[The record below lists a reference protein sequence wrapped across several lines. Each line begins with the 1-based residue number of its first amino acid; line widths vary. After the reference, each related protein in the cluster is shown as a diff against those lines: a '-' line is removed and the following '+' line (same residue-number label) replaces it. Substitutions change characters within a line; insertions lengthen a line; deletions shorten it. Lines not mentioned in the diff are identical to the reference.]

1 MQPPI
6 PHHPDRTP
14 PQGTGRSAILVAAPG
29 APLPAP
35 TVLDVEASGFGR
47 NSYPIEVGFVL
58 PNGHAYCSL
67 VKPEAHWTHWDAQAE
82 ATHHIPRRIVLER
95 GLPAQAVAHQLNL
108 QLAGQT
114 VYSDGWANDYTWLGA
129 LFDAADMSPHFK
141 LENLRAL
148 LSDAEADQW
157 HVVKAQVTRERGAQR
172 HRASADARLLQ
183 LTLLR
188 LRGHA

>member
-1 MQPPI
+1 MSH
-6 PHHPDRTP
+6 PHTDTV
-14 PQGTGRSAILVAAPG
+14 S
-29 APLPAP
+29 AP

-58 PNGHAYCSL
+58 PNGHAFCSL
-67 VKPEAHWTHWDAQAE
+67 IRPEAHWTHWDAQAE
-82 ATHHIPRRIVLER
+82 ATHHISRALILQR
-95 GLPAQAVAHQLNL
+95 GLPVSEVARSINA

-114 VYSDGWANDYTWLGA
+114 VYSDGWAHDFTWLGA
-129 LFDAADMSPHFK
+129 LFDAADMSPAFR

-148 LSDAEADQW
+148 LDDRQADQW
-157 HVVKAQVTRERGAQR
+157 HTVKALVSSERGVQR

-188 LRGHA
+188 LRSQG